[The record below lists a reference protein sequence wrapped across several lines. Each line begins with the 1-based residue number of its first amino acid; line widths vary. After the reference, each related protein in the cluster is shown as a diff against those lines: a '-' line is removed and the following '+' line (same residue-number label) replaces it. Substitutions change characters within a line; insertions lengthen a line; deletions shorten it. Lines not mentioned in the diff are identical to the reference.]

1 MKAKDTRK
9 KIQKKRT
16 PGGNKKAHK
25 GNAPE
30 ACRLA
35 SRAGGVQHRA
45 KITEPP
51 TKKSSDAKGRA
62 KKAVKET
69 NGKRQNE
76 TRKREG
82 KENGERQQGKGKK
95 KGKEEE
101 ENGQGCPG
109 GDFGFSANL
118 GRFST
123 LAKARSRSCDS
134 RNEFTYFREVANA
147 KIACRQ
153 AQLEL
158 LPTSHNH

>member
-1 MKAKDTRK
+1 MKQTTSISKSNMKAKDTRK

-82 KENGERQQGKGKK
+82 KENGEQQQGKEKKRKRRRGKRARVPGWWFWLFSQSWTFFYSR
-95 KGKEEE
+95 KGTES
-101 ENGQGCPG
+101 
-109 GDFGFSANL
+109 FVWFS
-118 GRFST
+118 
-123 LAKARSRSCDS
+123 
-134 RNEFTYFREVANA
+134 
-147 KIACRQ
+147 
-153 AQLEL
+153 
-158 LPTSHNH
+158 